1 VSDFLDRLRRGPCL
15 LLDGGLGSELIAR
28 GLAPGTPPDLWTLER
43 PEELTAVHRSY
54 VQAGSDAIHANTFG
68 SNAARLEQFGLL
80 DRIEEIN
87 RTAVRLARESGATY
101 VIANIGPTGEYL
113 PPVGHGDLARWRR
126 HFVQQAEIL
135 ATTPIDAFHV
145 ETMTDVREALTALDA
160 LLEVA
165 PSIPVLIS
173 MAFESKKKGFFTIM
187 GDPLGPSLAR
197 LWAAGPAAVGANC
210 GMASPQMRALARE
223 VLSSPGGAAS
233 GAASGEGGAASGAA
247 GNAPGS
253 PDGALLVFQPNAGKP
268 QMTGEGI
275 RYAQDPAEFAED
287 LASLLSFPRV
297 AALGGCCGTD
307 PRFIAALRARLP

>member
-1 VSDFLDRLRRGPCL
+1 MSDFLDRLRRGPCL

-28 GLAPGTPPDLWTLER
+28 GLVLGTPPDLWTLER
-43 PEELTAVHRSY
+43 PEELAAVHRSY

-68 SNAARLEQFGLL
+68 SNAARLAHFGLL

-101 VIANIGPTGEYL
+101 VIADIGPTGEYL

-126 HFVQQAEIL
+126 HFLQQAEIL
-135 ATTPIDAFHV
+135 EAAAVDAFHI

-160 LLEVA
+160 LREVA
-165 PSIPVLIS
+165 PSIPVLVS

-187 GDPLGPSLAR
+187 GDPLAPSLAS

-210 GMASPQMRALARE
+210 GIASPEMRALAHE
-223 VLSSPGGAAS
+223 ALNSPGAAD
-233 GAASGEGGAASGAA
+233 AEGEAPG
-247 GNAPGS
+247 APGS
-253 PDGALLVFQPNAGKP
+253 PGDVLFVFQPNAGKP
-268 QMTGEGI
+268 QMTGEGM

-287 LASLLSFPRV
+287 LAPLLSFPRV

-307 PRFIAALRARLP
+307 PRFIAALRARMP